1 MAGGRAFR
9 PSAPRRAAFA
19 ALLTLLL
26 LASLSFLLS
35 SGPRSSSSSSS
46 PRPAA
51 SSSRLAAVRRH
62 AADHA
67 AVLAAYA
74 AHARKLKEASAAQ
87 SASFSALSSD
97 LSALSARLAS
107 HLALPEDALRPLEK
121 EARERIK
128 LARLRAADAK
138 EGFDT
143 LSKIQKLSDTVFA
156 VGEQLARARR
166 AGRMSSR
173 IAADSTPKSLHC
185 LAMRLLEARLAN
197 PSAFADDPDPSPEFD
212 DPSLY
217 HYAIFSDNVL
227 AVSVVVASAARAAA
241 DPSRHVFH
249 VVTAPMYLPA
259 FRVWFARRPPPL
271 GVHVQLTAYSDFP
284 FLNDTNSPVIRQID
298 AGKGDVAVLDYLRFY
313 LPEMFPSLQR
323 VVLLE
328 EDVVVQKDL
337 APLWQVDLDGKVN
350 GAVEMCFGRFR
361 RYRKY
366 LNFTQTIV
374 QDRFNPSACAWA
386 YGVNVFDLQAWRR
399 DGCTEL
405 FHQYMEMNEN
415 DALWDSTSV
424 LTAGLM
430 TFYGNTKPL
439 DKSWHV
445 MGLGYNPSISPEA
458 IRGAAVIHFDG
469 NMKPWLDVALNQY
482 KALWTKYVDTEM
494 EFLTLCNF
502 GL

>member
-26 LASLSFLLS
+26 LAGLSFLLS
-35 SGPRSSSSSSS
+35 STPTSSARSSSPPS
-46 PRPAA
+46 A
-51 SSSRLAAVRRH
+51 RLAAVRRH

-74 AHARKLKEASAAQ
+74 AHARKLKEDSAAQ
-87 SASFSALSSD
+87 SLSFSSLSSD

-107 HLALPEDALRPLEK
+107 HLSSSLPEDALRPLEK

-128 LARLRAADAK
+128 FARGLAADAK

-143 LSKIQKLSDTVFA
+143 QSKIHKLSDTVFA
-156 VGEQLARARR
+156 VGEQLSRARR

-197 PSAFADDPDPSPEFD
+197 PTAFADDPDPSPEFD
-212 DPSLY
+212 DPALY

-227 AVSVVVASAARAAA
+227 AISVVVASAARAAA

-271 GVHVQLTAYSDFP
+271 GVHVQLLAHSDFP
-284 FLNDTNSPVIRQID
+284 FLNATNSPVVRQID
-298 AGKGDVAVLDYLRFY
+298 AGNRDVELLDYLRFY
-313 LPEMFPSLQR
+313 LPDMFPSLRR

-328 EDVVVQKDL
+328 DDVVVQKDL
-337 APLWQVDLDGKVN
+337 AALWQVDLDGKVN
-350 GAVEMCFGRFR
+350 GAVETCFGGFR

-366 LNFTQTIV
+366 LNFTQPIV
-374 QDRFNPSACAWA
+374 RDRFKPNACAWA
-386 YGVNVFDLQAWRR
+386 YGVNVFDLETWRR

-405 FHQYMEMNEN
+405 FHQYMEMNE
-415 DALWDSTSV
+415 DGELWDPTSI

-430 TFYGNTKPL
+430 SFYGNTKPL

-458 IRGAAVIHFDG
+458 IRSAAVVHFDG
-469 NMKPWLDVALNQY
+469 NMKPWLDVAMNQY

-494 EFLTLCNF
+494 EFLTRCNF

>member
-1 MAGGRAFR
+1 MAGGGGGGRA
-9 PSAPRRAAFA
+9 SAQRRAALA
-19 ALLTLLL
+19 ALITLLL
-26 LASLSFLLS
+26 LASLAFLLS
-35 SGPRSSSSSSS
+35 ATGT
-46 PRPAA
+46 A
-51 SSSRLAAVRRH
+51 SAPNSAPFRLAAIRRH
-62 AADHA
+62 AEDHA

-74 AHARKLKEASAAQ
+74 AQARKLSAASASQ
-87 SASFSALSSD
+87 TESFLSISGHLSS
-97 LSALSARLAS
+97 LSSRISLSTVAL
-107 HLALPEDALRPLEK
+107 LEK
-121 EARERIK
+121 ETRGQIKRARS
-128 LARLRAADAK
+128 LAGAAK
-138 EGFDT
+138 EAFDT
-143 LSKIQKLSDTVFA
+143 QSKIQKLSDTVFA
-156 VGEQLARARR
+156 VGEHLARARR

-173 IAADSTPKSLHC
+173 IAAGSTPKSLHC
-185 LAMRLLEARLAN
+185 LAMRLLEARLAK

-217 HYAIFSDNVL
+217 HYAVFSDNVL

-271 GVHVQLTAYSDFP
+271 GVHVQLLAYSDFP
-284 FLNDTNSPVIRQID
+284 FLNETSSPVLRQIE
-298 AGKGDVAVLDYLRFY
+298 AGKRDVALLDYLRFY
-313 LPEMFPSLQR
+313 LPDMFPALQR

-328 EDVVVQKDL
+328 DDVVVQKDL
-337 APLWQVDLDGKVN
+337 AGLWHLDLDGKVN
-350 GAVEMCFGRFR
+350 GAVEMCFGGFR
-361 RYRKY
+361 RYSKY
-366 LNFTQTIV
+366 LNFTQAIV
-374 QDRFNPSACAWA
+374 QERFDPGACAWA
-386 YGVNVFDLQAWRR
+386 YGVNVYDLEAWRR

-405 FHQYMEMNEN
+405 FHQYMEMNE
-415 DALWDSTSV
+415 DGVLWDPTSV
-424 LTAGLM
+424 LPAGLM

-445 MGLGYNPSISPEA
+445 MGLGYNPSISPEVIA
-458 IRGAAVIHFDG
+458 GAAVIHFNG

>member
-26 LASLSFLLS
+26 LAALSFLLS
-35 SGPRSSSSSSS
+35 SAPASSARSSAPPS
-46 PRPAA
+46 A
-51 SSSRLAAVRRH
+51 RLAAVRRH

-87 SASFSALSSD
+87 SLSFSSLSSD

-107 HLALPEDALRPLEK
+107 HLSSSSLPEDALRPLEK

-128 LARLRAADAK
+128 FARSLAADAK

-143 LSKIQKLSDTVFA
+143 QSKIQKLSDTVFA

-166 AGRMSSR
+166 GGRMSSR
-173 IAADSTPKSLHC
+173 IAAGSTPKSLHC

-197 PSAFADDPDPSPEFD
+197 PAAFADDPEPSPEFD
-212 DPSLY
+212 DPALY
-217 HYAIFSDNVL
+217 HYAVFSDNVL

-259 FRVWFARRPPPL
+259 FRVWFSRRPPPL
-271 GVHVQLTAYSDFP
+271 GVHVQLLAYSDLP
-284 FLNDTNSPVIRQID
+284 FLNATNSPVIRQIE
-298 AGKGDVAVLDYLRFY
+298 GGNRDVALLDYLRFY
-313 LPEMFPSLQR
+313 LPDMFPALRR

-328 EDVVVQKDL
+328 DDVVVQKDL
-337 APLWQVDLDGKVN
+337 AALWQVDLDGKVN
-350 GAVEMCFGRFR
+350 GAVEMCFGGFR

-366 LNFTQTIV
+366 LNFTQPIV
-374 QDRFNPSACAWA
+374 RDRFNPGACAWA
-386 YGVNVFDLQAWRR
+386 YGVNVFDLEAWRQA
-399 DGCTEL
+399 GCTEL
-405 FHQYMEMNEN
+405 FHQYMEMNE
-415 DALWDSTSV
+415 DGELWDPTSV

-430 TFYGNTKPL
+430 SFYGNTKPL

-458 IRGAAVIHFDG
+458 IRSAAVIHFDG

>member
-19 ALLTLLL
+19 ALLTLML
-26 LASLSFLLS
+26 LALLSFFLS
-35 SGPRSSSSSSS
+35 SA
-46 PRPAA
+46 PAA
-51 SSSRLAAVRRH
+51 SSRSSLASASSPPSRLAAIRRH

-87 SASFSALSSD
+87 SLSFSTMSSD
-97 LSALSARLAS
+97 LSALSSRLAS
-107 HLALPEDALRPLEK
+107 HLSLPEDAVKPLEK
-121 EARERIK
+121 EARDRIK
-128 LARLRAADAK
+128 LARTLAADSK
-138 EGFDT
+138 ESFDT
-143 LSKIQKLSDTVFA
+143 QSKIQKLSDTVFA

-173 IAADSTPKSLHC
+173 IAAGSTPKSLHC
-185 LAMRLLEARLAN
+185 LAMRLLEARLTK

-217 HYAIFSDNVL
+217 HYAVFSDNVL

-271 GVHVQLTAYSDFP
+271 GVHVQLLAYSDFP
-284 FLNDTNSPVIRQID
+284 FLNATSSPVLNQIE
-298 AGKGDVAVLDYLRFY
+298 AGKRDVALLDYLRFY
-313 LPEMFPSLQR
+313 LPDMFPALQR

-328 EDVVVQKDL
+328 DDVVVQKDL
-337 APLWQVDLDGKVN
+337 AGLWHLDLDGKVN
-350 GAVEMCFGRFR
+350 GAVEMCFGGFR
-361 RYRKY
+361 RYGKY
-366 LNFTQTIV
+366 LNFTQEIV
-374 QDRFNPSACAWA
+374 QERFNPGSCAWA
-386 YGVNVFDLQAWRR
+386 YGVNVYDLQAWRR

-405 FHQYMEMNEN
+405 FHQYMEMNE
-415 DALWDSTSV
+415 DGALWDPTSV
-424 LTAGLM
+424 LPAGLM
-430 TFYGNTKPL
+430 TFDGNTKAL

-445 MGLGYNPSISPEA
+445 MGLGYNPNISPEV
-458 IRGAAVIHFDG
+458 IGGAAVIHFNG